1 MTVTETS
8 SHVRKDLFP
17 TGRLFIA
24 GAWREAAGGGLM
36 AVEAPATG
44 EKLTDVARAT
54 TADVDAAVGS
64 ARTTFDS
71 GVWSGLPGRERA
83 RILLEVARLI
93 RERSEQ
99 LGQIESQDAGKPI
112 GMATNVDVNG
122 AIGAFEYYGMLAQQ
136 IDGSVRE
143 TPGNVHAYVRREPL
157 GVVAAITPFNFP
169 LILSTSKVAPALAAG
184 NSVVLKPADDTP
196 LSSLMLAEIL
206 QEAGI
211 PDGVFNV
218 ITGVGSELGDHLV
231 GHPEVDKVAFTGST
245 EVGAHV
251 AGHAGKNLRPVV
263 SELGGNSANILFA
276 DADLDRAINTA
287 IEAFVFNAGQFC
299 MAGSRLYVERPVYEQ
314 VLERLPQA
322 VSSIPWGDITR
333 PESVFG
339 PLISRKQFDR
349 VARLVSETVAA
360 GARVI
365 VGGDPD
371 PDRPGYFYPATVLA
385 DVREDHPAVAREVFG
400 PVLTVQPFD
409 TEEEVIAIANGTAYG
424 LAGGVQTGDIVKGQ
438 RVSARLKAGIVW
450 INGWGLMDPAVPFGG
465 VKASG
470 WGRENGPEGLN
481 EYLQTKSIV
490 LNLDS

>member
-8 SHVRKDLFP
+8 PHVSENPFP
-17 TGRLFIA
+17 TGRLFIGGQWRDA
-24 GAWREAAGGGLM
+24 TGAGLM

-54 TADVDAAVGS
+54 IADVDAAATA
-64 ARTTFDS
+64 ARAAFDS

-83 RILLEVARLI
+83 RILLEVGRLM
-93 RERSEQ
+93 RERSEE
-99 LGQIESQDAGKPI
+99 LGRIESQDAGKPI
-112 GMATNVDVNG
+112 AMATAVDVNG
-122 AIGAFEYYGMLAQQ
+122 AAETFEYYGMLAQQ
-136 IDGSVRE
+136 LDGSVRQ
-143 TPGNVHAYVRREPL
+143 TPGRVLATVQREPL

-196 LSSLMLAEIL
+196 LSSLKMAEIL
-206 QEAGI
+206 QEAGV

-218 ITGVGSELGDHLV
+218 VTGVGSELGDHLV

-245 EVGAHV
+245 EVGARV
-251 AGHAGKNLRPVV
+251 AGQAGKNLRPVV

-276 DADLDRAINTA
+276 DADLDRTIDTV
-287 IEAFVFNAGQFC
+287 IQSFVFNAGQFC
-299 MAGSRLYVERPVYEQ
+299 MAGSRLYVERPVYEE
-314 VLERLPQA
+314 VLARLPQA

-339 PLISRKQFDR
+339 PLISQKQFDR
-349 VARLVSETVAA
+349 VSALVSDTVAA
-360 GARVI
+360 GARLL

-371 PDRPGYFYPATVLA
+371 PERPGYFYPATVLV

-409 TEEEVIAIANGTAYG
+409 TEEEVIAVANGTAYG
-424 LAGGVQTGDIVKGQ
+424 LAGGVQTGDAVKGQ
-438 RVSARLKAGIVW
+438 RVASRLKAGIIW

-490 LNLDS
+490 LNLEG

>member
-1 MTVTETS
+1 MTVTDTTPQVGEN
-8 SHVRKDLFP
+8 LFP
-17 TGRLFIA
+17 TGQLFIA
-24 GAWREAAGGGLM
+24 GHWRAASGGGLM

-44 EKLTDVARAT
+44 ERLTDVARAT
-54 TADVDAAVGS
+54 TADVDAAVAA
-64 ARTTFDS
+64 ARTAFDS

-143 TPGNVHAYVRREPL
+143 TPGNVHAYVQREPL

-169 LILSTSKVAPALAAG
+169 LILSTSKIAPALAAG

-206 QEAGI
+206 QEAGV

-218 ITGVGSELGDHLV
+218 ITGVG
-231 GHPEVDKVAFTGST
+231 
-245 EVGAHV
+245 
-251 AGHAGKNLRPVV
+251 

-322 VSSIPWGDITR
+322 VANIPWGDITR

-365 VGGDPD
+365 VGGNPD

-409 TEEEVIAIANGTAYG
+409 TEEEVIEAANGTAYG
-424 LAGGVQTGDIVKGQ
+424 LAGGVQTGNTAKGH
-438 RVSARLKAGIVW
+438 RVSSRLKAGIVW

-490 LNLDS
+490 LNLEG